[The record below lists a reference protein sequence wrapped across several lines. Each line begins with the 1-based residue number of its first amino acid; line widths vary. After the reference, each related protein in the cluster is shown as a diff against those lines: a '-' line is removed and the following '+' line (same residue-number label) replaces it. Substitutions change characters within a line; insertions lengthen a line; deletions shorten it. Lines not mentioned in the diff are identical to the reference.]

1 MMQIILDAKANNKTV
16 FVITHTME
24 HVLEVADEVIVMDE
38 GEIIKTGTPYEIF
51 FDQHIINSTS
61 IQVPRVIAVIN
72 ELIKKD
78 LKYEI
83 LKQKQPRTIEE
94 LADAIIEFKKGE
106 K

>member
-51 FDQHIINSTS
+51 LINTLL
-61 IQVPRVIAVIN
+61 IQ
-72 ELIKKD
+72 L
-78 LKYEI
+78 
-83 LKQKQPRTIEE
+83 Q
-94 LADAIIEFKKGE
+94 FKFLV
-106 K
+106 